1 MAKTEDEFPDLDAG
15 FGVPQK
21 KKNQALT
28 REEIE
33 AQKKAE
39 LEALPTKG
47 KPPGFFRVLP
57 GLQRTPTMDQLLFV
71 YQYYPQFSA
80 NPVEIL
86 DWLQNE
92 AQRLHYIE
100 RAANAINQE
109 AYGGSRR

>member
-1 MAKTEDEFPDLDAG
+1 MAKTEEEFPDLDAG

-21 KKNQALT
+21 KKKQGPT

-47 KPPGFFRVLP
+47 KPPGFFKVLP
-57 GLQRTPTMDQLLFV
+57 GLQRAPSMDQQLFV
-71 YQYYPQFSA
+71 FQYYPQYSA
-80 NPVEIL
+80 NPVDIL
-86 DWLQNE
+86 DWLQGE
-92 AQRLHYIE
+92 AQRLLDIE